1 MAREYVPIFF
11 DWLDVTQDLT
21 AEEKGNL
28 IDALVVFYIMHDT
41 AKNINNDRW
50 NVDDK
55 LVDIMCDMVRKITTF
70 RNLQNGRPTGEFHWN
85 WKGGKTPVNQRERSS
100 GRYAEWRNAVFV
112 RDGFTCQKCRQV
124 GGDLQ
129 AHHIKRWSTNVDERY
144 QVSNGVTLCRKCHK
158 EIHRKGG

>member
-11 DWLDVTQDLT
+11 EWLDVTQDLT

-28 IDALVVFYIMHDT
+28 IDALVLFYRFHDHVD
-41 AKNINNDRW
+41 NDLYEW

-55 LVDIMCDMVRKITTF
+55 TLDVMEDVVRKISSF

-100 GRYAEWRNAVFV
+100 GRYAEWRNSVFS
-112 RDGFTCQKCRQV
+112 RDGFTCQLCGQV
-124 GGDLQ
+124 GGSLQ

-144 QVSNGVTLCRKCHK
+144 QVSNGVTLCVKCHK
-158 EIHRKGG
+158 AIHKKGG